1 MTFSSYNPYNQQKL
15 KDYQFSSEI
24 DVNDRISKAHN
35 SFLEWRKM
43 SVKDR
48 AFQLKQV
55 GQLLLE
61 NKNEAAQLITDEMGK
76 PISQSISEI
85 EKCATLCDYYYKNS
99 DSFLAT
105 HSGPD
110 SDSYI
115 HYEPLGVI
123 LGIMPWNFP
132 FWQVFR
138 FVVPS
143 LIAGNAVIIK
153 HALNVPEC
161 ALFIEDLFKKV
172 LSLPDVFQ
180 NMFLSNENT
189 ETLISNPIIKG
200 VSLTG
205 STRAGRAVGAAAG
218 KVIKPVILELGGSNA
233 MLVFNDADIDKA
245 VKSCVQ
251 GRFANNGQSCI
262 AVKRLLIDES
272 IQGVFIKKLQSEIS
286 SFKVGNP
293 NNVDTYISS
302 LAKPEFAQI
311 LKSQIEDSVML
322 GAEVLVGG
330 GYNGSCFEPTVVTR
344 VSKDMPLFKQ
354 EAFGPV
360 LSITTFKTDQEAID
374 LANATEFGL
383 GVSLFSDNIEKMKSL
398 IPFFDDGAVF
408 INSFVKSRPSLPFGG
423 TKTSGIGRELA
434 EQGLKAF
441 VNIKTVVIN

>member
-48 AFQLKQV
+48 AYQLKQV
-55 GQLLLE
+55 SLLLLE
-61 NKNEAAQLITDEMGK
+61 YKDEAAQLITDEMGK

-200 VSLTG
+200 VSVTG

-218 KVIKPVILELGGSNA
+218 KAIKPVILELGGSNA
-233 MLVFNDADIDKA
+233 MLVFKDADIDKA
-245 VKSCVQ
+245 VKSCIQ

-272 IQGVFIKKLQSEIS
+272 IQDVFIKKLQSEIS

-311 LKSQIEDSVML
+311 LKSQIEDSVKL

>member
-35 SFLEWRKM
+35 SYFEWRKL

-48 AFQLKQV
+48 AYQLKQV
-55 GQLLLE
+55 SLLLLE
-61 NKNEAAQLITDEMGK
+61 YKDEAAQLITDEMGK

-218 KVIKPVILELGGSNA
+218 KAIKPVILELGGSNA
-233 MLVFNDADIDKA
+233 MLVFKDADIDKA
-245 VKSCVQ
+245 VKSCIQ

-272 IQGVFIKKLQSEIS
+272 IQDVFIKKLQSEIS

-311 LKSQIEDSVML
+311 LKSQIEDSVKL

-423 TKTSGIGRELA
+423 TKASGIGRELA

>member
-35 SFLEWRKM
+35 SYFEWRKL

-48 AFQLKQV
+48 AYQLKQV
-55 GQLLLE
+55 SLLLLE
-61 NKNEAAQLITDEMGK
+61 YKDEAAQLITDEMGK

-200 VSLTG
+200 VSVTG

-218 KVIKPVILELGGSNA
+218 KAIKPVILELGGSNA
-233 MLVFNDADIDKA
+233 MLVFKDADIDKA
-245 VKSCVQ
+245 VKSCIQ

-272 IQGVFIKKLQSEIS
+272 IQDVFIKKLQSEIS

-311 LKSQIEDSVML
+311 LKSQIEDSVKL

-423 TKTSGIGRELA
+423 TKASGIGRELA

>member
-1 MTFSSYNPYNQQKL
+1 MIFSSYNPYTQQKL
-15 KDYQFSSEI
+15 KDYQFSSKDETI
-24 DVNDRISKAHN
+24 ESLLNAQHSFKEWKRIS
-35 SFLEWRKM
+35 
-43 SVKDR
+43 VQDR
-48 AFQLKQV
+48 ASQLQKL
-55 GQLLLE
+55 GYLLLE
-61 NKNEAAQLITDEMGK
+61 NKQQAAQLITNEIGK

-105 HSGPD
+105 HPGPD

-161 ALFIEDLFKKV
+161 ALFIEDLFKQV

-180 NMFLSNENT
+180 NIFLSNENT

-218 KVIKPVILELGGSNA
+218 KAIKPVILELGGSNA
-233 MLVFNDADIDKA
+233 MLVFKDADIDKA

-272 IQGVFIKKLQSEIS
+272 IQNIFTEKLHSEIS
-286 SFKVGNP
+286 SFKIGNP

-311 LKSQIEDSVML
+311 LKSQIEDSVKL
-322 GAEVLVGG
+322 GAEVIVGG
-330 GYNGSCFEPTVVTR
+330 EYNGACFEPTLVTG
-344 VSKDMPLFKQ
+344 VSKEMPLFKQ

-360 LSITTFKTDQEAID
+360 LSITTFKTEQEAID

-383 GVSLFSDNIEKMKSL
+383 GVSLFSKNIEKMKTL
-398 IPFFDDGAVF
+398 IPCFDDGAVF

>member
-99 DSFLAT
+99 NSFLAT

-200 VSLTG
+200 VSVTG

-218 KVIKPVILELGGSNA
+218 KAIKPVILELGGSNA

-311 LKSQIEDSVML
+311 LKSQIEDSVKL

>member
-1 MTFSSYNPYNQQKL
+1 MHFSSYNPYTQQKL
-15 KDYQFSSEI
+15 KDYQFSSEKEI
-24 DVNDRISKAHN
+24 NDNLSKAHN
-35 SFLEWRKM
+35 SYFEWRKL

-48 AFQLKQV
+48 AYQLKQV
-55 GQLLLE
+55 GLLLLE
-61 NKNEAAQLITDEMGK
+61 YKDEAAQLITDEMGK

-161 ALFIEDLFKKV
+161 ALFIEDLFKKA
-172 LSLPDVFQ
+172 LLLPDVFQ
-180 NMFLSNENT
+180 NMFLSNEST
-189 ETLISNPIIKG
+189 EQLISKPIIKG

-218 KVIKPVILELGGSNA
+218 KAIKPVILELGGSNA

-311 LKSQIEDSVML
+311 LKSQIEDSVKL

>member
-35 SFLEWRKM
+35 SYFEWRKL

-48 AFQLKQV
+48 AYQLKQV
-55 GQLLLE
+55 SLLLLE
-61 NKNEAAQLITDEMGK
+61 YKDEAAQLITDEMGK

-200 VSLTG
+200 VSVTG

-218 KVIKPVILELGGSNA
+218 KAIKPVILELGGSNA
-233 MLVFNDADIDKA
+233 MLVFKDADIDKA
-245 VKSCVQ
+245 VKSCIQ

-272 IQGVFIKKLQSEIS
+272 IQDVFIKKLQSEIS

-423 TKTSGIGRELA
+423 TKASGIGRELA